1 MIAISTD
8 GSCATITVDDFTP
21 LTRHDVNATEELRD
35 VIVETSDDD
44 DIKVIVLRSSAAEFC
59 VPTAS
64 PSATS
69 NDVWTNWNQAFAQA
83 SALYQ
88 SICFSKKITI
98 TEVTGRCAGAGSLL
112 VLCSDLTVATE
123 DAVFYQPFDLLP
135 ESNFALA
142 SLSMR
147 LNRAKAWM
155 FRDSELTAEQAEET
169 GLINYVVSH
178 GELAPTTRRLAS
190 RASLMPLDG
199 ITMSKMMLQAV
210 LDGHGVGR
218 EFDMAGFYASA
229 LYRDD
234 TPRKND

>member
-1 MIAISTD
+1 MITISTD

-178 GELAPTTRRLAS
+178 GELASTTRRLAS